1 MFWNFLFIVL
11 NNLVLVGAFFHYPS
25 LQLKPMYLTQ
35 LYTNENPEIQ
45 AGDKN
50 KTSLIR
56 EWNNRFRRQNLNPQH
71 VGIRVYFPNRHTV
84 ENLLRKHISELE
96 KSYNE
101 QNGNNHEDDDYG
113 DDSNEYSG
121 EEKNDTNGQDDNDE
135 DDDDVDGEDN
145 NDDDDEEKNNDR
157 WRNLRKLYRQRN
169 RFMNGRNQAESRNK
183 KSSGHNFEMVFD
195 TNFNFSSVGGY
206 DLIKAELLQCADIL
220 VNYTKYEKYNVR
232 VPKGL
237 ILEGPPGN
245 GKTILAKAF
254 SGEINIGFIPV
265 SGSQFQEKYVGV
277 GASRIRELFSFAD
290 ENKPCIIFID
300 EIDALGRKRGTDG
313 ESATSERDST
323 LNQLLVSLDGF
334 KDSNGIFLIGAT
346 NRIDLLDSALVRPG
360 RVDKKIYVSNPDKKT
375 RREIFRIHL
384 TGKPYDAD
392 ISVDKLVEMTN
403 GFSGAEIE
411 NLLNEAM
418 LYALR
423 NNREII
429 QKSDLEIISNR
440 ILTGWQIT
448 ENQLSKEMITQVAI
462 HEMGH
467 ALVSI
472 FTKYKKIVKV
482 TINLWSPKT
491 LGYTLFEETTDTMI
505 STKENL
511 IKEIMVLLGGRVAEE
526 IFYGDKISSGAVDD
540 FHRVKNIIQKM
551 VVDYGMGTSLFLP
564 YTSDKYRE
572 KLDLEI
578 ETIFNEA
585 YKETKYL
592 LLNSK
597 QLIRDCSALLVTE
610 NEITEEQIRNKINGI
625 YDYLIKK

>member
-1 MFWNFLFIVL
+1 
-11 NNLVLVGAFFHYPS
+11 
-25 LQLKPMYLTQ
+25 
-35 LYTNENPEIQ
+35 
-45 AGDKN
+45 
-50 KTSLIR
+50 
-56 EWNNRFRRQNLNPQH
+56 
-71 VGIRVYFPNRHTV
+71 
-84 ENLLRKHISELE
+84 
-96 KSYNE
+96 
-101 QNGNNHEDDDYG
+101 
-113 DDSNEYSG
+113 
-121 EEKNDTNGQDDNDE
+121 
-135 DDDDVDGEDN
+135 
-145 NDDDDEEKNNDR
+145 
-157 WRNLRKLYRQRN
+157 
-169 RFMNGRNQAESRNK
+169 
-183 KSSGHNFEMVFD
+183 
-195 TNFNFSSVGGY
+195 
-206 DLIKAELLQCADIL
+206 
-220 VNYTKYEKYNVR
+220 
-232 VPKGL
+232 
-237 ILEGPPGN
+237 
-245 GKTILAKAF
+245 
-254 SGEINIGFIPV
+254 
-265 SGSQFQEKYVGV
+265 
-277 GASRIRELFSFAD
+277 
-290 ENKPCIIFID
+290 
-300 EIDALGRKRGTDG
+300 
-313 ESATSERDST
+313 

-334 KDSNGIFLIGAT
+334 KESNGIFLIGAT

-360 RVDKKIYVSNPDKKT
+360 RIDKKIYVSNPDKKT

-384 TGKPYDAD
+384 SGKPYDTD
-392 ISVDKLVEMTN
+392 ISIDKLVDMTN

-423 NNREII
+423 NNREMIE
-429 QKSDLEIISNR
+429 KSDLEIISNR

-472 FTKYKKIVKV
+472 FVKYKKIMKV

-491 LGYTLFEETTDTMI
+491 LGYTLFEETTDTII

-585 YKETKYL
+585 YKETKFL

-597 QLIRDCSALLVTE
+597 QLIRDCASLLVTE
-610 NEITEEQIRNKINGI
+610 NEITDDQIRNKINGI